1 MKLFKKLLAAALA
14 GVLAL
19 TLLTGC
25 SGMVNKSQ
33 LVDALNAMHFLN
45 DPDYPE
51 VKTIVQGDSKLATQ
65 LLNNVATYIAEHPDS
80 YYSANSALYEYDE
93 LDYMLGSNRVCP
105 KDTKDL
111 YYYTWLRLDDPQS
124 KEFQQNR
131 AYHIAESL
139 KSLRYQDRDHTR
151 TLNKE
156 DPDTHLCTYSD
167 TATASIATKKIGEYE
182 YLAIVFVQ
190 KCTGEN
196 TARSY

>member
-45 DPDYPE
+45 NPDYPE

-65 LLNNVATYIAEHPDS
+65 LLDNVATFIAEHPDGC
-80 YYSANSALYEYDE
+80 YNANSTLYDYDD

-131 AYHIAESL
+131 AYHIAEI
-139 KSLRYQDRDHTR
+139 LRYQDHIRTR

-156 DPDTHLCTYSD
+156 DQDTHLCTYSD

-196 TARSY
+196 TARSD

>member
-25 SGMVNKSQ
+25 SGMLNKSQ

-65 LLNNVATYIAEHPDS
+65 LLDNVATYIAEHPDS
-80 YYSANSALYEYDE
+80 YYSANSALYAYDE

-131 AYHIAESL
+131 AYHIAEMI
-139 KSLRYQDRDHTR
+139 YQNHVR
-151 TLNKE
+151 TLNEE
-156 DPDTHLCTYSD
+156 DPDTDLYTYSD

-196 TARSY
+196 TARSD

>member
-65 LLNNVATYIAEHPDS
+65 LLDNVATYIAEHPDS
-80 YYSANSALYEYDE
+80 YYSANSALYAYDE

-131 AYHIAESL
+131 AYHIAEMI
-139 KSLRYQDRDHTR
+139 YQNHVR
-151 TLNKE
+151 TLNEE
-156 DPDTHLCTYSD
+156 DPDTDLYTYSD

-196 TARSY
+196 TARSD

>member
-25 SGMVNKSQ
+25 SGMLNKSQ
-33 LVDALNAMHFLN
+33 LVDALNAMHFLDN
-45 DPDYPE
+45 PDYPE

-65 LLNNVATYIAEHPDS
+65 LLDNVATYVAEHPDS
-80 YYSANSALYEYDE
+80 RYNANRTLYDYDD

-139 KSLRYQDRDHTR
+139 IYQDYIDI
-151 TLNKE
+151 LNKG
-156 DPDTHLCTYSD
+156 DQDTHRCTYSD

-196 TARSY
+196 TARSD

>member
-25 SGMVNKSQ
+25 SGMLNKSQ

-45 DPDYPE
+45 DPYYPE

-65 LLNNVATYIAEHPDS
+65 LLDNAATYIAEHPDS
-80 YYSANSALYEYDE
+80 RHNANRLLSQYGE
-93 LDYMLGSNRVCP
+93 LDYTLGSNRVCP
-105 KDTKDL
+105 KDTQDL

-131 AYHIAESL
+131 AYHIAEMI
-139 KSLRYQDRDHTR
+139 YQNHIR
-151 TLNKE
+151 TLNE
-156 DPDTHLCTYSD
+156 ENPDTHLCTYSD

-182 YLAIVFVQ
+182 YLVIVFVQ

-196 TARSY
+196 TARSD

>member
-45 DPDYPE
+45 DPHYPE

-65 LLNNVATYIAEHPDS
+65 LLDNAATYIAEHPDS
-80 YYSANSALYEYDE
+80 RNNANRLLSRYDK
-93 LDYMLGSNRVCP
+93 LDYTLGSNRVCP

-131 AYHIAESL
+131 TYRIAECL
-139 KSLRYQDRDHTR
+139 KYQDYIY
-151 TLNKE
+151 TLNKG
-156 DPDTHLCTYSD
+156 DQDTRFCTYSD

-196 TARSY
+196 TARSD

>member
-33 LVDALNAMHFLN
+33 LVDVLNAMHFLN
-45 DPDYPE
+45 DPGYPE

-65 LLNNVATYIAEHPDS
+65 LLDNVATYVAEHPDS
-80 YYSANSALYEYDE
+80 RYNANRTLYDYDD
-93 LDYMLGSNRVCP
+93 LDYTLGSNRVCP

-131 AYHIAESL
+131 AYHIAEIL
-139 KSLRYQDRDHTR
+139 IDQDHIR

-196 TARSY
+196 TARSD

>member
-25 SGMVNKSQ
+25 SGMLNKSQ

-65 LLNNVATYIAEHPDS
+65 LLDNVATYIAEHPDS
-80 YYSANSALYEYDE
+80 HYSANRALYDYDD

-111 YYYTWLRLDDPQS
+111 YSYTWLRLDDPQS

-131 AYHIAESL
+131 AYHIAEMI
-139 KSLRYQDRDHTR
+139 YQNHIR

-156 DPDTHLCTYSD
+156 DPDTHRCTYSD

-196 TARSY
+196 TARSD

>member
-25 SGMVNKSQ
+25 SGMLNKSQ

-65 LLNNVATYIAEHPDS
+65 LLDNAATYIAEHPDS
-80 YYSANSALYEYDE
+80 RHNANRLLSQYGE
-93 LDYMLGSNRVCP
+93 LDYTLGSNRVCP

-131 AYHIAESL
+131 AYHIAEMI
-139 KSLRYQDRDHTR
+139 YQNHIR
-151 TLNKE
+151 TLNE
-156 DPDTHLCTYSD
+156 ENPDTHLCTYSD

-182 YLAIVFVQ
+182 YLVIVFVQ

-196 TARSY
+196 TARSD

>member
-45 DPDYPE
+45 DPGYPE

-65 LLNNVATYIAEHPDS
+65 LLDNVATFIAEHPDS
-80 YYSANSALYEYDE
+80 YYSANSALYEYDD
-93 LDYMLGSNRVCP
+93 LDYTLGSNRVCP

-131 AYHIAESL
+131 AYHIAECL
-139 KSLRYQDRDHTR
+139 IYQDYIR
-151 TLNKE
+151 TLNKG
-156 DPDTHLCTYSD
+156 DQDTRRCTYSD

-196 TARSY
+196 TARSD

>member
-45 DPDYPE
+45 NPDYPE

-65 LLNNVATYIAEHPDS
+65 LLDNVATYIAEHPDG
-80 YYSANSALYEYDE
+80 YYSANGALCGYDE

-131 AYHIAESL
+131 AYRIAESL
-139 KSLRYQDRDHTR
+139 IYQDHIYR
-151 TLNKE
+151 LNKD

-196 TARSY
+196 TARSD

>member
-45 DPDYPE
+45 DSNYPE

-65 LLNNVATYIAEHPDS
+65 LLNNAATYIAEHPDS
-80 YYSANSALYEYDE
+80 RHNANRLLSQYGE
-93 LDYMLGSNRVCP
+93 LDYTLGSNRVCP

-131 AYHIAESL
+131 AYHIAEMI
-139 KSLRYQDRDHTR
+139 YQNHIR
-151 TLNKE
+151 TLNEE

-196 TARSY
+196 TARSD

>member
-45 DPDYPE
+45 NPDYPE
-51 VKTIVQGDSKLATQ
+51 VKTIVQGDSKLATR
-65 LLNNVATYIAEHPDS
+65 LLDNVATFIAEHPDGC
-80 YYSANSALYEYDE
+80 YNANSTLYDYDD

-131 AYHIAESL
+131 AYHIAEI
-139 KSLRYQDRDHTR
+139 LRYQDHTRTR

-196 TARSY
+196 TARSD

>member
-25 SGMVNKSQ
+25 SGMLNKSQ

-65 LLNNVATYIAEHPDS
+65 LLDNVATYIAEHPDS
-80 YYSANSALYEYDE
+80 YYSANSALYAYDE

-131 AYHIAESL
+131 AYHIAEMI
-139 KSLRYQDRDHTR
+139 YQNHIR

-156 DPDTHLCTYSD
+156 DQDTHLCTYSD

-196 TARSY
+196 TARSD

>member
-25 SGMVNKSQ
+25 SGMLNKSQ

-65 LLNNVATYIAEHPDS
+65 LLDNVATYIAEHPDS
-80 YYSANSALYEYDE
+80 HYSANRTLYDYDD

-131 AYHIAESL
+131 AYHIAEMI
-139 KSLRYQDRDHTR
+139 YQNHIR

-156 DPDTHLCTYSD
+156 DPDTHRCTYSD

-196 TARSY
+196 TARSD

>member
-45 DPDYPE
+45 NPDYPE

-65 LLNNVATYIAEHPDS
+65 LLDNVATYIAEHPDS
-80 YYSANSALYEYDE
+80 YYSANSALYAYDE
-93 LDYMLGSNRVCP
+93 LDYTLGSNRVCP
-105 KDTKDL
+105 KDAKDL

-131 AYHIAESL
+131 AYHIAECL
-139 KSLRYQDRDHTR
+139 IYQDHIDTV
-151 TLNKE
+151 NE
-156 DPDTHLCTYSD
+156 ENPDTDLYTYSD

-196 TARSY
+196 TARSD

>member
-25 SGMVNKSQ
+25 SGMLNKSQ

-65 LLNNVATYIAEHPDS
+65 LLDNVATYIAEHPDS
-80 YYSANSALYEYDE
+80 YYSANRALYAYDE

-131 AYHIAESL
+131 AYHIAEMI
-139 KSLRYQDRDHTR
+139 YQNHIR
-151 TLNKE
+151 TLNEE
-156 DPDTHLCTYSD
+156 DPDTDLYTYSD

-196 TARSY
+196 TARSD

>member
-33 LVDALNAMHFLN
+33 LVDALNAMHFLDN
-45 DPDYPE
+45 PDYPE

-65 LLNNVATYIAEHPDS
+65 LLDNVATYVAEHPDS
-80 YYSANSALYEYDE
+80 RYNANRTLYDYDD

-131 AYHIAESL
+131 AYHIAEMI
-139 KSLRYQDRDHTR
+139 YQNHIR

-156 DPDTHLCTYSD
+156 DPDTHRCTYSD

-196 TARSY
+196 TARSD

>member
-25 SGMVNKSQ
+25 SGMLNKSQ

-65 LLNNVATYIAEHPDS
+65 LLDNVATYIAEHPDS
-80 YYSANSALYEYDE
+80 RYNANRTLYAYDE
-93 LDYMLGSNRVCP
+93 LDYTLGSNRVCP

-131 AYHIAESL
+131 AYHIAEMI
-139 KSLRYQDRDHTR
+139 YQNHIR
-151 TLNKE
+151 TLNNE
-156 DPDTHLCTYSD
+156 YPDTHLCTYSD

-190 KCTGEN
+190 KCTGEI
-196 TARSY
+196 TARSD

>member
-25 SGMVNKSQ
+25 SGMLNKSQ

-65 LLNNVATYIAEHPDS
+65 LLDNVATYIAEHPDS
-80 YYSANSALYEYDE
+80 HYSANRALYDYDD

-131 AYHIAESL
+131 AYHIAEMI
-139 KSLRYQDRDHTR
+139 YQNHIR

-156 DPDTHLCTYSD
+156 DPDTHRCTYSD

-196 TARSY
+196 TARSD

>member
-25 SGMVNKSQ
+25 SGMLNKSQ

-65 LLNNVATYIAEHPDS
+65 LLDNAATYIAEHPDS
-80 YYSANSALYEYDE
+80 RHNANRLLSQYGE
-93 LDYMLGSNRVCP
+93 LDYTLGSNRVCP

-131 AYHIAESL
+131 AYHIAEMI
-139 KSLRYQDRDHTR
+139 YQNHIR
-151 TLNKE
+151 TLNEE

-196 TARSY
+196 TARSD

>member
-25 SGMVNKSQ
+25 SGMLNKSQ

-45 DPDYPE
+45 NPDYPE

-65 LLNNVATYIAEHPDS
+65 LLDNVATYIAEHPDS
-80 YYSANSALYEYDE
+80 HYSANRALYDYDD

-131 AYHIAESL
+131 AYHIAEMI
-139 KSLRYQDRDHTR
+139 YQNHIR

-156 DPDTHLCTYSD
+156 DPDTHRCTYSD

-196 TARSY
+196 TARSD

>member
-33 LVDALNAMHFLN
+33 LVDVLNAMHFLN
-45 DPDYPE
+45 NSNYPE

-65 LLNNVATYIAEHPDS
+65 LLDNVATYIAEHPDS
-80 YYSANSALYEYDE
+80 YYSANSALYDYDE

-131 AYHIAESL
+131 AYRIAERL
-139 KSLRYQDRDHTR
+139 AYRRHINTV
-151 TLNKE
+151 NE
-156 DPDTHLCTYSD
+156 ENPDMDLYTYSD

-196 TARSY
+196 TARSD

>member
-25 SGMVNKSQ
+25 SGMLNKSQ
-33 LVDALNAMHFLN
+33 LVDALNAMHFLDN
-45 DPDYPE
+45 PDYPE

-65 LLNNVATYIAEHPDS
+65 LLDNVATYVAEHPDS
-80 YYSANSALYEYDE
+80 RYNANRTLYDYDD

-131 AYHIAESL
+131 AYHIAEMI
-139 KSLRYQDRDHTR
+139 YQNHIR

-156 DPDTHLCTYSD
+156 DPDTHRCTYSD

-196 TARSY
+196 TARSD

>member
-139 KSLRYQDRDHTR
+139 IYQHYIR
-151 TLNKE
+151 TLNEE
-156 DPDTHLCTYSD
+156 DPDTDLCTYSD

-196 TARSY
+196 TARSD

>member
-45 DPDYPE
+45 NSNYPE

-65 LLNNVATYIAEHPDS
+65 LLDNVATFIAEHPDS
-80 YYSANSALYEYDE
+80 RYNANRLLSRYDE
-93 LDYMLGSNRVCP
+93 LDYTLGSNRVCP

-131 AYHIAESL
+131 AYHIAEMI
-139 KSLRYQDRDHTR
+139 YQNHIR
-151 TLNKE
+151 TLNEE

-196 TARSY
+196 TARSD

>member
-25 SGMVNKSQ
+25 SGMLNKSQ
-33 LVDALNAMHFLN
+33 LVDALNSMHFLN

-65 LLNNVATYIAEHPDS
+65 LLNNAATYIAEHPDS
-80 YYSANSALYEYDE
+80 RYNANRILSRYYEV
-93 LDYMLGSNRVCP
+93 DYTLGSNRVCP
-105 KDTKDL
+105 KDTQDL

-131 AYHIAESL
+131 AYHIAEMI
-139 KSLRYQDRDHTR
+139 YQNHVR
-151 TLNKE
+151 TLNEE
-156 DPDTHLCTYSD
+156 DPDTDLYTYSD

-196 TARSY
+196 TARSD

>member
-45 DPDYPE
+45 DSNYPE

-65 LLNNVATYIAEHPDS
+65 LLDNAATYIAEHPDS
-80 YYSANSALYEYDE
+80 RNNANRLLSRYDK
-93 LDYMLGSNRVCP
+93 LDYTLGSNRVCP

-131 AYHIAESL
+131 AYHIAEIL
-139 KSLRYQDRDHTR
+139 IYQDHIR

-156 DPDTHLCTYSD
+156 DQDTHLCTYSD

-196 TARSY
+196 TARSD

>member
-25 SGMVNKSQ
+25 SGMLNKSQ

-65 LLNNVATYIAEHPDS
+65 LLDNAATYIAEHPDS
-80 YYSANSALYEYDE
+80 RHNANRLLSQYGE
-93 LDYMLGSNRVCP
+93 LDYTLGSNRVCP

-139 KSLRYQDRDHTR
+139 IYQDHIDTV
-151 TLNKE
+151 NE
-156 DPDTHLCTYSD
+156 ENPDTDLYTYSD
-167 TATASIATKKIGEYE
+167 IATASIATKKIGEYE

-196 TARSY
+196 TARSD

>member
-45 DPDYPE
+45 SSHSNYPE

-65 LLNNVATYIAEHPDS
+65 LLNNAATYIAEHPDS
-80 YYSANSALYEYDE
+80 RYNANRILSRYYEV
-93 LDYMLGSNRVCP
+93 DYTLGSNRVCP

-139 KSLRYQDRDHTR
+139 IYQDHIHP
-151 TLNKE
+151 LNEE
-156 DPDTHLCTYSD
+156 DPDTDLYTYSD

-196 TARSY
+196 TARSD

>member
-33 LVDALNAMHFLN
+33 LVDVLNAMHFLN
-45 DPDYPE
+45 SYDSDYPE

-80 YYSANSALYEYDE
+80 RYNANRTLYNYED
-93 LDYMLGSNRVCP
+93 LDYTLGSNRVCP
-105 KDTKDL
+105 KDTKDF

-131 AYHIAESL
+131 AYHIAEC
-139 KSLRYQDRDHTR
+139 LRYQEHTYI
-151 TLNKE
+151 LNE
-156 DPDTHLCTYSD
+156 NYPDTDLYTYSD
-167 TATASIATKKIGEYE
+167 TATASIATEKIGEYE

-190 KCTGEN
+190 KCTGQ
-196 TARSY
+196 AAQ

>member
-25 SGMVNKSQ
+25 SGMLNKSQ

-65 LLNNVATYIAEHPDS
+65 LLDNAATYIAEHPDS
-80 YYSANSALYEYDE
+80 RHNANRLLSQYGE
-93 LDYMLGSNRVCP
+93 LDYTLGSNRVCP

-131 AYHIAESL
+131 AYHIAEMI
-139 KSLRYQDRDHTR
+139 YQNHIR
-151 TLNKE
+151 TLNE
-156 DPDTHLCTYSD
+156 ENPDTHLCTYSD

-196 TARSY
+196 TARSD

>member
-25 SGMVNKSQ
+25 SGMLNKSQ

-45 DPDYPE
+45 DPYYPE

-65 LLNNVATYIAEHPDS
+65 LLDNAATYIAEHPDS
-80 YYSANSALYEYDE
+80 RHNANRLLSRYGE
-93 LDYMLGSNRVCP
+93 LDYTLGSNRVCP

-131 AYHIAESL
+131 AYHIAEMI
-139 KSLRYQDRDHTR
+139 YQNHIR
-151 TLNKE
+151 TLNE
-156 DPDTHLCTYSD
+156 ENPDTHLCTYSD

-196 TARSY
+196 TARSD

>member
-45 DPDYPE
+45 DPGYPE

-65 LLNNVATYIAEHPDS
+65 LLDNVATFIAEHPDS
-80 YYSANSALYEYDE
+80 RYNANRTLHKYQD
-93 LDYMLGSNRVCP
+93 LDYTLGSNRVCP

-139 KSLRYQDRDHTR
+139 IYQDHIH
-151 TLNKE
+151 TLNEE

-196 TARSY
+196 TARSD

>member
-25 SGMVNKSQ
+25 SGMLNKSQ

-65 LLNNVATYIAEHPDS
+65 LLDNVATYIAEHPDS
-80 YYSANSALYEYDE
+80 HYSANRALYDYDD

-131 AYHIAESL
+131 AYHIAEMI
-139 KSLRYQDRDHTR
+139 YQNHIR

-156 DPDTHLCTYSD
+156 DPDTHRCTYSD

-182 YLAIVFVQ
+182 YLVIVFVQ

-196 TARSY
+196 TVRSD

>member
-65 LLNNVATYIAEHPDS
+65 LLDNVATFIAEHPDGC
-80 YYSANSALYEYDE
+80 YNANSTLYDYDD

-131 AYHIAESL
+131 AYHIAEI
-139 KSLRYQDRDHTR
+139 LRYQDHIRTR

-156 DPDTHLCTYSD
+156 DQDTHLCTYSD

-196 TARSY
+196 TARSD

>member
-25 SGMVNKSQ
+25 SGMLNKSQ

-45 DPDYPE
+45 DSNYPE

-65 LLNNVATYIAEHPDS
+65 LLDNAATYIAEHPDS
-80 YYSANSALYEYDE
+80 RYNANRILSQYGE
-93 LDYMLGSNRVCP
+93 LDYTLGSNRVCP

-131 AYHIAESL
+131 AYHIAEMI
-139 KSLRYQDRDHTR
+139 YQNHVR
-151 TLNKE
+151 TLNEE

-167 TATASIATKKIGEYE
+167 TATASIATKKIGDYE

-196 TARSY
+196 TARSD

>member
-33 LVDALNAMHFLN
+33 LVDVLNAMHFLN
-45 DPDYPE
+45 DPGYPE

-65 LLNNVATYIAEHPDS
+65 LLDNVATFIAEHPDS
-80 YYSANSALYEYDE
+80 YYSANSALYEYDD
-93 LDYMLGSNRVCP
+93 LDYTLGSNRVCP

-131 AYHIAESL
+131 AYHIAEI
-139 KSLRYQDRDHTR
+139 LRYQDYIR
-151 TLNKE
+151 TLNKG
-156 DPDTHLCTYSD
+156 DQDTHRCTYSD

-196 TARSY
+196 TARSD